1 MLRSVSVELPEL
13 VVPDACALREWL
25 GEHHDE
31 SSGVW
36 LVLAKKG
43 TSQPTSLTYEQAL
56 EEALCHG
63 WIDGQVGRRDEA
75 TYRQRFTPRRRRSAW
90 SKRNATIAERLL
102 AEGRMDA
109 AGIEEVERAKAD
121 GRWQTAYAGSA
132 SIEVPPDLI
141 QALTAEP
148 KARAMFE
155 RLSRQNRYAI
165 LYRIATAKRADTRA
179 RRIQQFVT
187 MLARGETIHPQGRT
201 SNSRPDDSP

>member
-1 MLRSVSVELPEL
+1 MLRSVSVELSEL
-13 VVPDACALREWL
+13 VVPDAFAWREWL

-31 SSGVW
+31 SPGVW

-43 TSQPTSLTYEQAL
+43 ASEPTSLTYEQAL

-63 WIDGQVGRRDEA
+63 WIDGQVGRRDDA

-90 SKRNATIAERLL
+90 SQRNATIAERLL
-102 AEGRMDA
+102 AQGRMHA
-109 AGIEEVERAKAD
+109 VGIEEVERAKAD

-132 SIEVPPDLI
+132 SIDVPPDLI
-141 QALTAEP
+141 QALIAEP
-148 KARAMFE
+148 KAQAMFE
-155 RLSRQNRYAI
+155 RLTRKNRYAI

-187 MLARGETIHPQGRT
+187 MLARGETLYPQRRT
-201 SNSRPDDSP
+201 SGSRRDVSP

>member
-1 MLRSVSVELPEL
+1 MLRGVSVELPEL
-13 VVPDACALREWL
+13 VVPDAFAWREWL

-31 SSGVW
+31 SPGVW

-43 TSQPTSLTYEQAL
+43 TSQPTRLTYEQAV

-102 AEGRMDA
+102 GEDRMHP
-109 AGIEEVERAKAD
+109 AGIEEIERAKAD

-141 QALTAEP
+141 QALTGEP
-148 KARAMFE
+148 NAQAMFE

-187 MLARGETIHPQGRT
+187 MLARGETIYPQSRT